1 MTRLGLLILLG
12 IVAAFYFPDSRR
24 MIINSSG
31 PVVNPVFRWQT
42 TGEIDQ
48 IIRDL
53 RSYESEHYN
62 RLPDR
67 REWGAWMEQTYHGQ
81 GRLDAWGTRY
91 HFMTQRDSFYVVS
104 HGPDRVYGTE
114 DDVRRGGVQAA
125 GRR

>member
-1 MTRLGLLILLG
+1 MARLGLLIVLA

-24 MIINSSG
+24 MIIDMSG

-53 RSYESEHYN
+53 RSYESEHFDQ
-62 RLPDR
+62 LPDR
-67 REWGAWMEQTYHGQ
+67 REWGSWLEQSYHGPA
-81 GRLDAWGTRY
+81 GMDGWGTRY

-104 HGPDRVYGTE
+104 YGPDRVYGTE
-114 DDVRRGGVQAA
+114 DDVRRGGVRADS
-125 GRR
+125 RR